1 MLHAFTHAECCR
13 STTCCSCMVPVAL
26 QVTTLMSACNFVLQ
40 AQDSPLLVATA
51 AGAAALPTLLKCA
64 ALMGMQG
71 QDIRTCEQLPTD
83 LELGGEFVFHS
94 IFACP
99 VSREQSSASN
109 PPKILPCGHVLC
121 HQSILKIAKSN
132 TRAFK
137 CPYCPQESTPNSCR
151 ELHFPAL

>member
-1 MLHAFTHAECCR
+1 MGRPTI
-13 STTCCSCMVPVAL
+13 AL
-26 QVTTLMSACNFVLQ
+26 QVTTLVSACISVVQ

-64 ALMGMQG
+64 ALMAMQG

-83 LELGGEFVFHS
+83 LELGSEFVFHS

-121 HQSILKIAKSN
+121 NQSILKIAKSN

-137 CPYCPQESTPNSCR
+137 CPYCPQESTPNSCK